1 MAILL
6 SDIWP
11 IENPQ
16 DYKVHFARWNGV
28 SEPLEVWLSDRRR
41 WRGWQ
46 EYRPGRRNEFNR
58 PYIFSLMQF
67 YHEADAWLFG
77 GVFMVLE
84 CHPDRYRVKLD
95 GRGKELIGRL
105 KLRSPYRSRLARV
118 NLENHF
124 EDFEVQEILGEPWSG
139 RSFPGYENIH
149 LSFPELETLT
159 RSDRADRKAGPGERE
174 RRLSDHR
181 RPCGEAI
188 RRLRLWRSGDMV
200 PPARLRRNRAW
211 RKRRAAR
218 MD

>member
-67 YHEADAWLFG
+67 YHEGDAWLFG
-77 GVFMVLE
+77 GAFMVLE
-84 CHPDRYRVKLD
+84 RHPDRYRVKLD

-105 KLRSPYRSRLARV
+105 NLRSPYRSRRARV

-139 RSFPGYENIH
+139 RSFPG
-149 LSFPELETLT
+149 
-159 RSDRADRKAGPGERE
+159 
-174 RRLSDHR
+174 
-181 RPCGEAI
+181 
-188 RRLRLWRSGDMV
+188 
-200 PPARLRRNRAW
+200 
-211 RKRRAAR
+211 
-218 MD
+218 